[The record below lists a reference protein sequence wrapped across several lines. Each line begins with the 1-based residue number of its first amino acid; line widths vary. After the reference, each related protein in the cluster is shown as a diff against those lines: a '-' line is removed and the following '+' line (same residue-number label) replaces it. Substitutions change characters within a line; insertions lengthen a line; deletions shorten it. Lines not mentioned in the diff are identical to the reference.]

1 MQSRR
6 KKSAVNTVLS
16 FLLRLFVSHCLWR
29 FRIEQ
34 EEEEEED
41 ESASLLPLALSLSL
55 KVPPDHLLFVFSGCR
70 PFYPCVY
77 LRSVSWLYELLQR
90 PSNHCHR
97 RHAHTKVMQ
106 KCLHD
111 TMTTTRPPPHD
122 YDAWDRIA
130 SFSLA
135 VFLLHRLLFLFL
147 LPTACSSIYPHTQ
160 HLFSSSFTVNAMHH
174 DPPLVCKTI
183 NHWKKLIHYENPRN
197 AAKAASEASHATEAQ
212 PKLTCEHMIL
222 SVLSRP
228 SRLPIFLCVCVC
240 VCV

>member
-55 KVPPDHLLFVFSGCR
+55 NVPPDHLLFVFSGCR

-77 LRSVSWLYELLQR
+77 LVYLRSISWLYELLQR

-130 SFSLA
+130 SFSRA
-135 VFLLHRLLFLFL
+135 AFLQPCIFASQIIVSLFATNSLLVN
-147 LPTACSSIYPHTQ
+147 TYIHTR
-160 HLFSSSFTVNAMHH
+160 S
-174 DPPLVCKTI
+174 
-183 NHWKKLIHYENPRN
+183 
-197 AAKAASEASHATEAQ
+197 
-212 PKLTCEHMIL
+212 TC
-222 SVLSRP
+222 SVLP
-228 SRLPIFLCVCVC
+228 SL
-240 VCV
+240 